1 MSATRNQIL
10 VTGMNPQ
17 IAYITLNGRIPST
30 TANSVGVM
38 TMCGH
43 FSAIGLR
50 TLLIVPGG
58 QTTDLDELGHSGD
71 VLSFYSV
78 RAPFELK
85 YFPNAFS
92 GRLSYLS
99 FSYSLALVL
108 YARARGVELITTRNV
123 EVAVWAAW
131 FGMPVILESH
141 NFSKFSINRWIGRW
155 VKMAQDP
162 KRMASMIVTT
172 RAGMDSYVKLGVPEN
187 RIKVLPN
194 GVAVER
200 FASEVDKKTLRTEL
214 GLPLNTAVAAFSG
227 SLHEGRGGEEML
239 ECARLLPDI
248 HFLIVGGTAEQVAR
262 FRRLAQEQAL
272 RNVTFTG
279 HVSQGTLPRY
289 LLAADFLLMPYTTRF
304 SAHSFE
310 YTSPMKMFEYLATGR
325 PMVATDFPILH
336 EVLEHG
342 RNAVFVKPDSGAEL
356 ANGLRF
362 LLSNP
367 DVARRI
373 GENAKV
379 DAQRYSWENR
389 ARTVI
394 EWQRELGHLK

>member
-1 MSATRNQIL
+1 MGSP
-10 VTGMNPQ
+10 PQ
-17 IAYITLNGRIPST
+17 IAYVTLNGKIPST

-38 TMCGH
+38 TMCGQ
-43 FSAIGLR
+43 FSALGVR
-50 TLLIVPGG
+50 TLLLVPGG
-58 QTTDLDELGHSGD
+58 QATDLGALGHTGD
-71 VLSFYSV
+71 EFSFYSV
-78 RAPFELK
+78 RAPFEFK

-92 GRLSYLS
+92 GRLSN
-99 FSYSLALVL
+99 FAHAYSLPLAL
-108 YARARGVELITTRNV
+108 YARARRVELITTRSL

-131 FGMPVILESH
+131 LGMPVILESH
-141 NFSKFSINRWIGRW
+141 NFSKFSVNRWIGRW
-155 VKMAQDP
+155 VKITQDP
-162 KRMASMIVTT
+162 RRRAFMIVTT
-172 RAGMDSYVKLGVPEN
+172 RAGKNSYVKLGVPES

-200 FASEVDKKTLRTEL
+200 FAIDIDRKMLRMEL

-248 HFLIVGGTAEQVAR
+248 HFIIVGGTADQVAR